1 MNQYF
6 DSEQLEELAQTLHD
20 KTTDEQECS
29 ADFAELLRG
38 VLSCEWLYGLK
49 AFSNIILDMDVA
61 RFWFTEKQ
69 HQHFR
74 AILVSEF
81 PKFQQEMVRML
92 ALVYLRNTV
101 PSEQIG
107 DVFLEMWK
115 AQISL
120 LAPVGEI
127 VWELHHMLRRGEIKG
142 SIAANIRKEI
152 KELAKS
158 HSTD

>member
-1 MNQYF
+1 MPL
-6 DSEQLEELAQTLHD
+6 DQLVTLQPLLGLLPIDKPKEEFAQTLHD

-120 LAPVGEI
+120 LAPVGGNSLGI
-127 VWELHHMLRRGEIKG
+127 APHVAPRR
-142 SIAANIRKEI
+142 N
-152 KELAKS
+152 
-158 HSTD
+158 